1 MEEPTLH
8 MFTSYH
14 T

>member
-1 MEEPTLH
+1 MSFF

-14 T
+14 